1 MGLHVKNCYKK
12 RRNKKRGIGRLY
24 KMEESRYDYAKN
36 EKRAIWIKLSKQ
48 SKLM

>member
-1 MGLHVKNCYKK
+1 MWKIAIKK
-12 RRNKKRGIGRLY
+12 RRNKKKEELARLY